1 MPLQTRIYVYD
12 ESFNP
17 LSAQNTHVQ
26 MSLQVPGESKPRRI
40 PFQYIANPPGASGQ
54 DYVVAVFDVAELNDK
69 ETPITVEF
77 SGLPSYRHPTASFTP
92 LFTSD
97 MCRRYVVRVLPT
109 KADTDAALRQRICP
123 VDGDVL
129 GSRGPAVKV
138 LIGEYPLYLC
148 SEDCIAAVRESPE
161 KYLPPQMPA
170 PGR

>member
-1 MPLQTRIYVYD
+1 
-12 ESFNP
+12 
-17 LSAQNTHVQ
+17 
-26 MSLQVPGESKPRRI
+26 MSLQVPGESKSRRI
-40 PFQYIANPPGASGQ
+40 PFQYVANPPVASGQ

-77 SGLPSYRHPTASFTP
+77 SDLPNHRHPTASFTP
-92 LFTSD
+92 VFTIA

-109 KADTDAALRQRICP
+109 KADTDAARRQRVCP

-148 SEDCIAAVRESPE
+148 SEDCIAAVRETPE
-161 KYLPPQMPA
+161 KYLPPQQPLAPA
-170 PGR
+170 R